1 MCIRCKGMSSIERH
15 GEFDLLWVH
24 SDPFGCGGFMKIL
37 ERFFWASICMR
48 CRVLIISCKP
58 PVLHT
63 LVECSDVIVC
73 DNTELLRPC
82 TSSDY
87 PIQPPFCFRL
97 MPSHT
102 SEEPLRACLLWNKM
116 PLTIHGMW
124 MVSPEKRN
132 LSAHNIF
139 QALKR
144 ILSVSQ
150 DIENLRYVEHRY

>member
-1 MCIRCKGMSSIERH
+1 
-15 GEFDLLWVH
+15 
-24 SDPFGCGGFMKIL
+24 
-37 ERFFWASICMR
+37 MR
-48 CRVLIISCKP
+48 CRVLIISCRP

-73 DNTELLRPC
+73 DHTELLGPC

-116 PLTIHGMW
+116 RLIAVDYT
-124 MVSPEKRN
+124 RN
-132 LSAHNIF
+132 VDGQSREAKSVCSQHLSSAEAYSF
-139 QALKR
+139 CVR
-144 ILSVSQ
+144 
-150 DIENLRYVEHRY
+150 HRES